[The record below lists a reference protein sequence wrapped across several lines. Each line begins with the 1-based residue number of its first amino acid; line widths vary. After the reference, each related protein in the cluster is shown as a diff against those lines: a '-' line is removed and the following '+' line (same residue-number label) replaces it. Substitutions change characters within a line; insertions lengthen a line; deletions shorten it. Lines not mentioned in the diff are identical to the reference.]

1 MLPVRR
7 TQVKFLQCLG
17 ETTTPSSMLLP
28 SQLPSMPMLG
38 YCVKTISASDKF

>member
-7 TQVKFLQCLG
+7 TQVKFLRHLG
-17 ETTTPSSMLLP
+17 ETMTPSSMLLP

-38 YCVKTISASDKF
+38 YCVKTTSAADNL

>member
-7 TQVKFLQCLG
+7 TQVKFLQHLG
-17 ETTTPSSMLLP
+17 ETMTPSSMLLP

-38 YCVKTISASDKF
+38 YCVKTTSAADNL